1 MNKEI
6 EGALPP
12 PLTIPSDSQAK
23 QQFWQEEVK
32 RWKASGKK
40 QSVYVWTDFGI
51 GFCIMV
57 NYLSIFLRH

>member
-6 EGALPP
+6 EGTLPP

-40 QSVYVWTDFGI
+40 QSVYSKARGLPS
-51 GFCIMV
+51 
-57 NYLSIFLRH
+57 NRL